1 MEQLA
6 DDAQSSAASGEGS
19 RLFDR
24 AADHVLAVSA
34 ELNRRLT

>member
-1 MEQLA
+1 MEQNA
-6 DDAQSSAASGEGS
+6 DDARVNVSDERS

-34 ELNRRLT
+34 ELNRRLI